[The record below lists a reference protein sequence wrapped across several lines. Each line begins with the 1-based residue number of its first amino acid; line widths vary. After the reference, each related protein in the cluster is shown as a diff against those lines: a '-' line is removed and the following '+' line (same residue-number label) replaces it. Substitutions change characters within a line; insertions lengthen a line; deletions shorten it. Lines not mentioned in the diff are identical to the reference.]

1 MDIKMEKQSHDKEE
15 RLTDSDEYRKAHFI
29 RIIEHSIER
38 MSLKEL
44 EAVAYDLFTKG
55 YLDDF

>member
-1 MDIKMEKQSHDKEE
+1 MNTNMNHLSHDKEE

-38 MSLKEL
+38 MTLKEL

-55 YLDDF
+55 YLDEF

>member
-1 MDIKMEKQSHDKEE
+1 MDIKMENQSHDKEE

-38 MSLKEL
+38 MTLKEL

>member
-1 MDIKMEKQSHDKEE
+1 MEKQPHDKEE
-15 RLTDSDEYRKAHFI
+15 RLTDSDEYRRAHFI

-38 MSLKEL
+38 MTLKEL

>member
-1 MDIKMEKQSHDKEE
+1 MDYQSHDKEE

-38 MSLKEL
+38 MTLKEL

-55 YLDDF
+55 YLDEY

>member
-1 MDIKMEKQSHDKEE
+1 MNIKMENQSHDKEE

-38 MSLKEL
+38 MTLKEL